1 MRAPVPG
8 GERAWGEAWARRV
21 GEHQGRQHGEHRRD
35 MIPTEAT
42 SGHAELVAR
51 IWAAGRRWKR
61 DAALVGVARVVWPL
75 LLSLSVLLALEGLV
89 SLPPVV
95 RLTLLTAAAVFL
107 AFGCAAWVVAPLA
120 RRLDPVAI
128 AAEIE
133 LAHPHLGERLE
144 SSAEL
149 WNKRGTGRH
158 GYSVELIDALILK
171 TVVDAA
177 GLDFAA
183 AITPGERSRVA
194 RATVAAAVVAAAVL
208 GLLGER
214 RGPAIGRLVHPLE
227 AGSRPIVEIEVEPGD
242 VTVVSGDDVEVTAR
256 VSGPFD
262 GTPVLSFRF
271 EGEAVTTR
279 TMREEGTEPPSF
291 RVGISDIRSAA
302 EYSVQAGD
310 AASESYSITV
320 MERPYLTGLRLEYDY
335 PSYSGLLSRTV
346 DENNGDITALAG
358 TRVAVTVSASKRLS
372 SAALVLDGGSRVR
385 MDRADD
391 RTFGAVLTVRDD
403 TSYSVHIEDR
413 DGLTN
418 PDPPE
423 YSVVAIRDEY
433 PLVSIVE
440 PGEDVEAPRG
450 MVLPVTISAIDDYGI
465 SELSLVYSLEAGSD
479 PTVVPLS
486 DIVRTPREIANEFEW
501 DLSETGLLP
510 GRALVYHAEV
520 VDNDRVGGPKSSR
533 SDSYVV
539 RFPSM
544 SELYSEVTGEQD
556 DILDELDELLDEQRD
571 LKETFEEIREE
582 VRSEQSMEWHE
593 QERVEDA
600 LEQQE
605 SAADDV
611 ARMADRLSELSETMS
626 ESDRVTLETLEKVDE
641 ITRLLDEVADEEMRE
656 LIEKIR
662 EAMERVSPED
672 VSAAMETMTLTQD
685 DYLRRLEQT
694 LNLLKR
700 VKAEQQLADAARRA
714 EDLAG
719 REEQLAREAAESTG
733 GPRCE
738 RLSSEQDDI
747 RKDTEKLL
755 EDMTKFSQD
764 MAEVDPEAAR
774 EMASAGASAEARG
787 TVEKMQRAS
796 KQLSESKPSEAASS
810 CQSAADDLLALF
822 QRLSSCQSGMACSLQ
837 SRDREATLRAIDELL
852 GVSFEQEEVV
862 DAVRGRRRIPR
873 PELVELVAKEADLV
887 EAMSDIAERMFQVSK
902 ESFVIDPAVYRAFGV
917 VQAMMTKAATHMADG
932 GSAAGQKEATVA
944 LGSVNSLIVQLLT
957 SNQSSS
963 GSSGSALQQLMQ
975 QLQQMSEQQ
984 SMLNE
989 MTEELRRRTEETGM
1003 SESLDRQLA
1012 EMRARQEQLL
1022 EEARRLAREF
1032 GDRREILGRL
1042 DDTANEMART
1052 LEEME
1057 RSGASREAVDRQK
1070 RILSRLL
1077 DAQRSLR
1084 RRDYTR
1090 ERRSR
1095 AGDDYA
1101 ADGPDELGLDVER
1114 VTRELRE
1121 DLLRAMQRG
1130 YPVEYRELIRAY
1142 FEGLTTDASSDAGEG
1157 AP

>member
-1 MRAPVPG
+1 MTRGPG
-8 GERAWGEAWARRV
+8 
-21 GEHQGRQHGEHRRD
+21 QGYGHRRD
-35 MIPTEAT
+35 MIPDEAT

-51 IWAAGRRWKR
+51 IGAAGRRWR
-61 DAALVGVARVVWPL
+61 REAALVGAARVLWPL
-75 LLSLSVLLALEGLV
+75 LLALSVLLALEGFV
-89 SLPPVV
+89 GLPPVV

-107 AFGCAAWVVAPLA
+107 TLGSAAWVVAPLA
-120 RRLDPVAI
+120 KKLDPVAI

-133 LAHPHLGERLE
+133 RAHPHLGERLE

-149 WNKRGTGRH
+149 WNKRGAGRH
-158 GYSVELIDALILK
+158 GYSVELIDALIVRTLA
-171 TVVDAA
+171 DAA
-177 GLDFAA
+177 GLDFGAA
-183 AITPGERSRVA
+183 LSPGERSRAV
-194 RATVAAAVVAAAVL
+194 RATVAAAIVAAAVL
-208 GLLGER
+208 GLLGQR
-214 RGPAIGRLVHPLE
+214 RGPAVGRLLHPLAAVAE
-227 AGSRPIVEIEVEPGD
+227 RVVEIDVEPGD
-242 VTVVSGDDVEVTAR
+242 VTVVSGDDVEVTAKA
-256 VSGPFD
+256 SGPVD
-262 GTPVLSFRF
+262 GTPVLSLRF
-271 EGEAVTTR
+271 DGEQATAK
-279 TMREEGTEPPSF
+279 TMRQESAAPPSF
-291 RVGISDIRSAA
+291 RATISDVRSDAQ
-302 EYSVQAGD
+302 YSVLAGD
-310 AASESYSITV
+310 AVSESYTITV
-320 MERPYLTGLRLEYDY
+320 LERPYITGLRLDYEY
-335 PSYSGLLSRTV
+335 PSYSGLLARTV

-358 TRVAVTVSASKRLS
+358 TRVSVSVSASKPLR
-372 SAALVLDGGSRVR
+372 SAALVLDDGRTVEMG
-385 MDRADD
+385 RADD
-391 RTFGAVLTVRDD
+391 GTFEAVLTVREDA
-403 TSYSVHIEDR
+403 SYSVHVEDG

-418 PDPPE
+418 PDPPD
-423 YSVVAIRDEY
+423 YSIVAIRDEH

-440 PGEDVEAPRG
+440 PGRDVEAPRG

-479 PTVVPLS
+479 PTAVPLS
-486 DIVRTPREIANEFEW
+486 DIVRTPREVVSEFSW

-510 GRALVYHAEV
+510 GRALVYYAEV

-544 SELYSEVTGEQD
+544 SELYSDVTGEQD
-556 DILDELDELLDEQRD
+556 DILDELDELLDEQRE
-571 LKETFEEIREE
+571 LKEAFEEMQEE
-582 VRSEQSMEWHE
+582 VRSEQSMDWQE

-611 ARMADRLSELSETMS
+611 ARMADRMSELSEAMS

-656 LIEKIR
+656 LIEQIR

-672 VSAAMETMTLTQD
+672 VSRAMETMTLTQD

-700 VKAEQQLADAARRA
+700 VKAEQKLADAARRA

-719 REEQLAREAAESTG
+719 REEQLAREAAESPG
-733 GPRCE
+733 GPQCQRMAG
-738 RLSSEQDDI
+738 EQDDI
-747 RKDTEKLL
+747 RKDTEALL
-755 EDMTKFSQD
+755 QDMAEAAQD
-764 MAEVDPEAAR
+764 MAEVDADAASEMEQAAAAMEACQTL
-774 EMASAGASAEARG
+774 G
-787 TVEKMQRAS
+787 KMERAS
-796 KQLSESKPSEAASS
+796 RQLSESKPSEASSS
-810 CQSAADDLLALF
+810 CQSAADDLLTLF
-822 QRLSSCQSGMACSLQ
+822 QRLSSCQGGMACSLQ

-887 EAMSDIAERMFQVSK
+887 EAMSNIAERMFQVSK
-902 ESFVIDPAVYRAFGV
+902 ESFVIDPAVYRAFGI
-917 VQAMMTKAATHMADG
+917 VQAMMTRAAAHIADG
-932 GSAAGQKEATVA
+932 GSAAGQKEATAA

-957 SNQSSS
+957 SSQSSS
-963 GSSGSALQQLMQ
+963 GSSGNALEQLMQ

-984 SMLNE
+984 SRLNQ
-989 MTEELRRRTEETGM
+989 MTEELQRRTEETGM

-1042 DDTANEMART
+1042 DETADEMART
-1052 LEEME
+1052 LEEMQ

-1095 AGDDYA
+1095 SGGQYA
-1101 ADGPDELGLDVER
+1101 QEGPGELGSDVER

-1130 YPVEYRELIRAY
+1130 YPTEYRELIRAY
-1142 FEGLTTDASSDAGEG
+1142 FEGLTTNASSEAGEE